1 MESNV
6 YYIEKYR
13 CNVTKEIKDINLNLH
28 FKYDNENEMSYKFKD
43 PRDALHFLVRN
54 WEIMEVVE
62 VETLFEYVQFG
73 ANLNIYTV
81 MDFYYLLMLEV
92 IVTFLVN
99 HPKPIYNPTEDVA
112 SNGINDTTLA
122 IHGYNKHGFNMYVN
136 KLKRAIRE
144 SHLYAVANTWEVF
157 NRYKPTIVVIENVK
171 IKEVEYLEFNLNEV
185 IITSFNGFES
195 IFKIH
200 FLKDKKFI
208 LAKVVESKF
217 YAVSKFNSYVIK

>member
-122 IHGYNKHGFNMYVN
+122 IQGYNKHGFNMYVN

-195 IFKIH
+195 IYKIH

-217 YAVSKFNSYVIK
+217 YAVSKFNSYVIE

>member
-217 YAVSKFNSYVIK
+217 YAVSKFNSYVIE

>member
-99 HPKPIYNPTEDVA
+99 HPKPIYKPTEDVA

-144 SHLYAVANTWEVF
+144 SHLYAVANTWKTY
-157 NRYKPTIVVIENVK
+157 NRYNISSLNPKK
-171 IKEVEYLEFNLNEV
+171 IEYLEFNLN
-185 IITSFNGFES
+185 FES
-195 IFKIH
+195 IFKMH

-208 LAKVVESKF
+208 LA
-217 YAVSKFNSYVIK
+217 AVPKFNSYVIE

>member
-208 LAKVVESKF
+208 LAKVIENNF
-217 YAVSKFNSYVIK
+217 YGVSKFNSYVIE